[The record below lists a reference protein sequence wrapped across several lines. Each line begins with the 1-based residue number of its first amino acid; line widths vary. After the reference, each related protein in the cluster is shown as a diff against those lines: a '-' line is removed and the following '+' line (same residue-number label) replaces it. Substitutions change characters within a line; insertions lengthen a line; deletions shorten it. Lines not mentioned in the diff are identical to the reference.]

1 MHLNIN
7 IFKIILMNK
16 KFSTLKMNN
25 LVLVIINLMNQV
37 NIYKKKYL
45 LVNDIPVEDGQ
56 IQPINN

>member
-1 MHLNIN
+1 
-7 IFKIILMNK
+7 MNK
-16 KFSTLKMNN
+16 KISTLKMNN
-25 LVLVIINLMNQV
+25 LVLVIINLLNQV